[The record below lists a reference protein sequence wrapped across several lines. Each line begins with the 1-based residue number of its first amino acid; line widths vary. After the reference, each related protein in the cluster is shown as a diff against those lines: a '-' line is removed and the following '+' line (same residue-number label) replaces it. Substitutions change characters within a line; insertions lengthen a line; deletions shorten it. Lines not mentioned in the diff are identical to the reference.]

1 MIPRERKRYGSI
13 CYAMGF
19 FLNFFL
25 SSFLISLFVGKRV
38 KSTESETSNHV
49 VGNLDVC
56 GGSLWMG
63 HV

>member
-13 CYAMGF
+13 CYVMGF
-19 FLNFFL
+19 FF
-25 SSFLISLFVGKRV
+25 SFLVSLFAGKRV

-56 GGSLWMG
+56 GGSLWVG

>member
-13 CYAMGF
+13 CYVMGF
-19 FLNFFL
+19 FF
-25 SSFLISLFVGKRV
+25 SFLVSLFAGKRV

-56 GGSLWMG
+56 GGSL
-63 HV
+63 